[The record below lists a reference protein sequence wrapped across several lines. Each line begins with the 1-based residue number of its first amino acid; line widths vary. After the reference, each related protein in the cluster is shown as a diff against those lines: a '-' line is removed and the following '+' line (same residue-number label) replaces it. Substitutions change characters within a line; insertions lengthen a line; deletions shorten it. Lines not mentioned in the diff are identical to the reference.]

1 VAQRGPEF
9 RFGMVLYGGV
19 SLAVYI
25 YGVVVE
31 AQRLLRAAEELNR
44 ARRSSEKLEKL
55 SPYARALQAAG
66 ISDVKIDLLS
76 GTSAGGI
83 NGILLAKALARCSD
97 VEKTKDLWLDGG
109 DIEQLLQ
116 PPSLAK
122 PRSLLQSRAFERHLR
137 DGMRRLDEP
146 QRGVEAPPILDLFV
160 SSTSLRGGSRLFVDS
175 LGDSIETL
183 QYRYVIQRKLRTPQR
198 GVSGEDRG
206 YEADDFTAE
215 DNETLVKLARAT
227 SALPFA
233 FEPVEIAKEDALLP
247 AGDRGG
253 WFADGGILNN
263 KPFTEAVETIVNRSS
278 DRPVRRWLFS
288 IDPDPKPAAEDDGD
302 GGMPPFDQTVVRS
315 IAAIPRYQSIARDL
329 LALDQ
334 HNEKVAAAERTIRAG
349 EEELREA
356 PQPGGL
362 GPGVAAAYESMRRQ
376 AWGSEV
382 ADRLL
387 DGTVVAGSDGS
398 VGLDTNGV
406 WTAYRLVAEA
416 EFPSEVEDGALH
428 RRRLYYLI
436 KLIGMAVDPDEA
448 LGGIKER
455 LWAEFEEISSLLWA
469 NLTRDCPELKPGGQ
483 IAGAREVAREQ
494 IAALRQEL
502 PRALEQSQVRVKEIL
517 GDAVVRIAARP
528 TPLEQRQDG
537 MQVALEN
544 LAPVPV
550 VLAEAAEEFR
560 PRDAMLLAADVYG
573 GLRQRD
579 RIEHAQISPVGG
591 RNAGVPP
598 QSKLAGTTLGHFG
611 GFLDR
616 GWRRNDLMWGRLDGA
631 EALVRGVMKEV
642 DPAAAAPLIDE
653 LQQGIVRA
661 ERPELLS
668 KEGDWKA
675 DLLRYA
681 GGDISEGELNGRRLV
696 SLGLRTAGI
705 VRKMLRTAEL
715 ESAGGGAGGRVRGF
729 ILRNLANLI
738 GFVLA
743 LVYLPATALFAKG
756 QLLRRAAIFLAL
768 VPFVWGVLTL
778 GLAVLGVVPFDEVA
792 LPAFVGIA
800 IYPLFLLLYWALAW
814 VALKAGSFFP
824 RLRLRGRR

>member
-1 VAQRGPEF
+1 
-9 RFGMVLYGGV
+9 MVLYGGV

-25 YGVVVE
+25 YGIVVE
-31 AQRLLRAAEELNR
+31 AQRLVRAAE
-44 ARRSSEKLEKL
+44 ALERGGGSAGADEQLLPYMQALEAAKL
-55 SPYARALQAAG
+55 SKV
-66 ISDVKIDLLS
+66 SIDLLS

-83 NGILLAKALARCSD
+83 NGILLAKALARGSD
-97 VEKTKDLWLDGG
+97 VGHTKDLWLDGG

-122 PRSLLQSRAFERHLR
+122 PHSLLQSRSFERHLR

-146 QRGVEAPPILDLFV
+146 QRGVGAPAILDLFV

-183 QYRYVIQRKLRTPQR
+183 QYRYVFQRKLRTPR
-198 GVSGEDRG
+198 KGATGEERG
-206 YEADDFTAE
+206 YEVDDFTGGE
-215 DNETLVKLARAT
+215 NETLVKLARAT
-227 SALPFA
+227 SAFPFA
-233 FEPVEIAKEDALLP
+233 FEPVEITKADGLLP
-247 AGDRGG
+247 AGDEGG

-288 IDPDPKPAAEDDGD
+288 IDPDPKSVAEDDGD
-302 GGMPPFDQTVVRS
+302 GEMPPFDQTVVRS
-315 IAAIPRYQSIARDL
+315 IATIPRYQSIVRDL
-329 LALDQ
+329 VALDQ
-334 HNEKVAAAERTIRAG
+334 HNEKVAAAERTIRDG

-356 PQPGGL
+356 RQPGGL

-398 VGLDTNGV
+398 KGLDTNGV
-406 WTAYRLVAEA
+406 RTAYRMVAEA
-416 EFPSEVEDGALH
+416 EFPSEEEDGALH

-436 KLIGMAVDPDEA
+436 KLIGMAVNPDEA
-448 LGGIKER
+448 LGEIKER

-469 NLTRDCPELKPGGQ
+469 NLTQDCPELKPGDQ
-483 IAGAREVAREQ
+483 IASAEEAARDQ
-494 IAALRQEL
+494 IAALRKAL
-502 PRALEQSQVRVKEIL
+502 PEAIAASRARLKEIL
-517 GDAVVRIAARP
+517 AGVVVPITPRP
-528 TPLEQRQDG
+528 SPLEQRQNG
-537 MQVALEN
+537 AQPSPEA

-560 PRDAMLLAADVYG
+560 PRDAMLLSADVYG

-579 RIEHAQISPVGG
+579 RVEHAQISPVGS
-591 RNAGVPP
+591 RNTGVPP
-598 QSKLAGTTLGHFG
+598 QNKLAGTTLGHFG

-631 EALVRGVMKEV
+631 EALVRSVMNEI
-642 DPAAAAPLIDE
+642 DADSNAAGALIDQ
-653 LQQGIVRA
+653 LQMGIVRA

-668 KEGDWKA
+668 EKGDWKA
-675 DLLRYA
+675 DLRHYA
-681 GGDISEGELNGRRLV
+681 GGDVSEGELNGRRLV
-696 SLGLRTAGI
+696 SLGLRVAGI

-715 ESAGGGAGGRVRGF
+715 ESAEHGVGSRVRGF

-756 QLLRRAAIFLAL
+756 QLVRRAVIFLAL

-778 GLAVLGVVPFDEVA
+778 ALAALGVVPFDEVA
-792 LPAFVGIA
+792 LPAFAGIA

-824 RLRLRGRR
+824 RLRLRRRR

>member
-1 VAQRGPEF
+1 
-9 RFGMVLYGGV
+9 MVLYGGV

-25 YGVVVE
+25 YGIVVE
-31 AQRLLRAAEELNR
+31 AQRLLRAAE
-44 ARRSSEKLEKL
+44 ALERGDDGDEQMR
-55 SPYARALQAAG
+55 PYMQALEAA
-66 ISDVKIDLLS
+66 DVSKVSIDLLS

-83 NGILLAKALARCSD
+83 NGILLAKALARGSD
-97 VEKTKDLWLDGG
+97 VGQTKDLWLDGG

-122 PRSLLQSRAFERHLR
+122 PHSLLQSRSFERHLR

-146 QRGVEAPPILDLFV
+146 QRGVGAPAILDLFV

-183 QYRYVIQRKLRTPQR
+183 QYRYVFQRKLRTPRR
-198 GVSGEDRG
+198 GATGEERG
-206 YEADDFTAE
+206 YEVDDFTGDE
-215 DNETLVKLARAT
+215 NETLVKLARAT
-227 SALPFA
+227 SAFPFA
-233 FEPVEIAKEDALLP
+233 FEPVEITKADGLLP
-247 AGDRGG
+247 AGDEGG

-288 IDPDPKPAAEDDGD
+288 IDPDPKAVAEDDGD
-302 GGMPPFDQTVVRS
+302 GEMPPFDQTVVRS
-315 IAAIPRYQSIARDL
+315 IATIPRYQSIVRDL
-329 LALDQ
+329 VALDQ
-334 HNEKVAAAERTIRAG
+334 HNEKVAAAERTIRDG

-356 PQPGGL
+356 HQPGGL

-398 VGLDTNGV
+398 KGLDTNGAR
-406 WTAYRLVAEA
+406 TAYRMVAEA
-416 EFPSEVEDGALH
+416 EFPSEEEDGALH

-448 LGGIKER
+448 LGKIKER

-469 NLTRDCPELKPGGQ
+469 NLTQDCPELKQGDQ
-483 IAGAREVAREQ
+483 IASAEEIARKQ
-494 IAALRQEL
+494 IAALRKAL
-502 PRALEQSQVRVKEIL
+502 PEAIAGSRARLKEIL
-517 GDAVVRIAARP
+517 ADTVVPIAPRP
-528 TPLEQRQDG
+528 TPLEQRQNG
-537 MQVALEN
+537 VQASPEEPV
-544 LAPVPV
+544 PVPV

-560 PRDAMLLAADVYG
+560 PRDAMLLSADVYG

-579 RIEHAQISPVGG
+579 RVEHAQISPMGS
-591 RNAGVPP
+591 RNTRVPP
-598 QSKLAGTTLGHFG
+598 QNKLAGTTLGHFG

-642 DPAAAAPLIDE
+642 DPDAAGPLIDE
-653 LQQGIVRA
+653 LQLGIVRE
-661 ERPELLS
+661 ERSELLS
-668 KEGDWKA
+668 GGPDWKA
-675 DLLRYA
+675 DLYRYA
-681 GGDISEGELNGRRLV
+681 TGDVSEGELNGRRLV
-696 SLGLRTAGI
+696 SLGLRAARI
-705 VRKMLRTAEL
+705 VRRMLQTADL
-715 ESAGGGAGGRVRGF
+715 ESAQGGVGGYIRG
-729 ILRNLANLI
+729 IALRGLANVI
-738 GFVLA
+738 GFALA

-756 QLLRRAAIFLAL
+756 QLLRRAIVFAAL

-778 GLAVLGVVPFDEVA
+778 VLAALGVVPLDEVI
-792 LPAFVGIA
+792 LPALAGIA
-800 IYPLFLLLYWALAW
+800 IYPLFLLVYWGLAW
-814 VALKAGSFFP
+814 AYWKIAPFLHRW
-824 RLRLRGRR
+824 RLRRRR

>member
-1 VAQRGPEF
+1 
-9 RFGMVLYGGV
+9 MVLYGGV

-25 YGVVVE
+25 YGIVVE
-31 AQRLLRAAEELNR
+31 AQRLLLAAE
-44 ARRSSEKLEKL
+44 ALERGGNAGGEQL
-55 SPYARALQAAG
+55 RPYMRALEAAG
-66 ISDVKIDLLS
+66 VTKVSIDLLS

-97 VEKTKDLWLDGG
+97 VYTVKDLWLDGG

-122 PRSLLQSRAFERHLR
+122 PHSLLQSRVFKRHLR

-146 QRGVEAPPILDLFV
+146 QRGVESPPILDLFV

-175 LGDSIETL
+175 LGNSIETL
-183 QYRYVIQRKLRTPQR
+183 QYRYVIQRKLRTPQKAAT
-198 GVSGEDRG
+198 GEERD
-206 YEADDFTAE
+206 YEVDDFTGGE
-215 DNETLVKLARAT
+215 NETLVKLARAT
-227 SALPFA
+227 SAFPFA
-233 FEPVEIAKEDALLP
+233 FEPVEITKEDGLLP
-247 AGDRGG
+247 AGDEGG

-288 IDPDPKPAAEDDGD
+288 IDPDPKPPAEDEEGGD
-302 GGMPPFDQTVVRS
+302 MPPFDQTVLRS
-315 IAAIPRYQSIARDL
+315 IATIPRYQSIARDL

-334 HNEKVAAAERTIRAG
+334 HNEKVAAAERTIREG

-398 VGLDTNGV
+398 SGLDTNGV
-406 WTAYRLVAEA
+406 RAAYRSVAEDR
-416 EFPSEVEDGALH
+416 FPSEAEDGALH

-436 KLIGMAVDPDEA
+436 KLIGMAAHREEARA
-448 LGGIKER
+448 LGPIKER

-469 NLTRDCPELKPGGQ
+469 NLTRDCPELKARDQ
-483 IAGAREVAREQ
+483 IASAREVARDQ
-494 IAALRQEL
+494 IAVLRQAL
-502 PRALEQSQVRVKEIL
+502 PEAIAESQARLREIL
-517 GDAVVRIAARP
+517 ADAVVEIEPNPA
-528 TPLEQRQDG
+528 PLEQRPDG
-537 MQVALEN
+537 AQVQSEDLP
-544 LAPVPV
+544 PVPV

-579 RIEHAQISPVGG
+579 RIEHGQISPAGG
-591 RNAGVPP
+591 HNTGVPP
-598 QSKLAGTTLGHFG
+598 QNKLAGTTLGHFG

-631 EALVRGVMKEV
+631 EALVRGVMKEL
-642 DPAAAAPLIDE
+642 DPGAAGPLIDE
-653 LQQGIVRA
+653 LQLAIVRA

-668 KEGDWKA
+668 GKGDWKA
-675 DLLRYA
+675 DLRRYA
-681 GGDISEGELNGRRLV
+681 EGDVSEGELNGRRLV
-696 SLGLRTAGI
+696 SLGLRAAGI

-715 ESAGGGAGGRVRGF
+715 ESAEHGVGGRVRGF
-729 ILRNLANLI
+729 VLRNLANLI

-768 VPFVWGVLTL
+768 VPLVWGVLTL
-778 GLAVLGVVPFDEVA
+778 VLAALGVVPFDEVA

-800 IYPLFLLLYWALAW
+800 IYPLFLLLYWAFAW
-814 VALKAGSFFP
+814 LALKVGSFFP
-824 RLRLRGRR
+824 RLRLRRRR